1 MRASYLFVR
10 APDQKQIDRREL
22 RGALERA
29 RSSADRAA
37 ETIRRIRLMVTKG
50 EVIKEPVQISVILKE
65 ALALGLMGVRKGDLV
80 VKREIDDLLLVVVD
94 VVQLQQVLLNLI
106 RNASEAVSESQIR
119 ELTIGARR
127 SEEHT
132 SDLQS

>member
-10 APDQKQIDRREL
+10 ALDQKQIDRREL

-50 EVIKEPVQISVILKE
+50 EVIKEPVQISGILKE

-80 VKREIDDLLLVVVD
+80 VKREIDGLLLVVVED
-94 VVQLQQVLLNLI
+94 RKSVV
-106 RNASEAVSESQIR
+106 
-119 ELTIGARR
+119 
-127 SEEHT
+127 
-132 SDLQS
+132 

>member
-1 MRASYLFVR
+1 
-10 APDQKQIDRREL
+10 
-22 RGALERA
+22 
-29 RSSADRAA
+29 
-37 ETIRRIRLMVTKG
+37 MVTKG

-106 RNASEAVSESQIR
+106 RNAVEAMSESKIR
-119 ELTIGARR
+119 ELTR

-132 SDLQS
+132 SELQSLMRITYAVFCLKKKTTYKTNTQQSLN

>member
-1 MRASYLFVR
+1 
-10 APDQKQIDRREL
+10 
-22 RGALERA
+22 
-29 RSSADRAA
+29 
-37 ETIRRIRLMVTKG
+37 MVTKG

-106 RNASEAVSESQIR
+106 RNAVEAMSESKIR
-119 ELTIGARR
+119 ELTIGARQAGDKVIIER
-127 SEEHT
+127 SEERRVGKECVSTCRSRWSPYH
-132 SDLQS
+132 